1 MGGNIVKGTHKIGLF
16 VILNSLSLTV
26 LLALYY
32 GGANSLITGTY
43 TIAMF
48 VITSTALVKIVTK
61 PSES

>member
-32 GGANSLITGTY
+32 SGANSLITGTY